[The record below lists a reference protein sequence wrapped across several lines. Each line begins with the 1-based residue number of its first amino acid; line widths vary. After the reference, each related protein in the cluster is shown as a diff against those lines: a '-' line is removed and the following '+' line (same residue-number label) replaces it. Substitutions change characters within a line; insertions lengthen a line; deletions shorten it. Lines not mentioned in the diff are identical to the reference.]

1 MLRVRE
7 CVDNVNAGG
16 L

>member
-1 MLRVRE
+1 MHFE
-7 CVDNVNAGG
+7 CVDNVEW